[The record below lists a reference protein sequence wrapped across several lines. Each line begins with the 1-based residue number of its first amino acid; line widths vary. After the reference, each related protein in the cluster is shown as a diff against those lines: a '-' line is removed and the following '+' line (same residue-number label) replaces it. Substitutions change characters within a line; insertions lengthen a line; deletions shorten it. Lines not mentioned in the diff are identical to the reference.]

1 MRRNYV
7 SARAAFLRMAT
18 RTDPSLRDRTR
29 PHGALPLVVG
39 VNTARLLAY
48 VAYLA
53 LAAGAQAQ
61 GTDAASLTDEFS
73 RLSPKERARIA
84 RKEQEEARVDTAYQ
98 RVMARAEER
107 FQQARYED
115 ALAGY
120 EQGRRMRPLNVYP
133 KVKIQDIQALIKKR
147 DEEVA
152 KAAAIVPG
160 TKEEPIVPA
169 VVPTEPVATVIAPR
183 EDPPPPADVAPV
195 PEAVHRP
202 AEPAPLREKRT
213 PAPLAAPIV
222 RDTVRTARAEASNAP
237 QREAVPQLPDGVRE
251 NRYREG
257 NADVIER
264 VVTRSGKSSVYKR
277 TENKWGQVYYFEDG
291 QPIDARV
298 WKALFGD
305 QEP

>member
-7 SARAAFLRMAT
+7 SGRASFLPMAT
-18 RTDPSLRDRTR
+18 RTAPHFRDRKR
-29 PHGALPLVVG
+29 PPSALFSVVG
-39 VNTARLLAY
+39 ANAARLLAY
-48 VAYLA
+48 LAFLA
-53 LAAGAQAQ
+53 LAAAAQAQ
-61 GTDAASLTDEFS
+61 ATDPASLTEEFS

-84 RKEQEEARVDTAYQ
+84 RKEQEEARLDTAYQ
-98 RVMARAEER
+98 RVMASAEEQ

-152 KAAAIVPG
+152 KAAAIAPV
-160 TKEEPIVPA
+160 TKEVPIVPA
-169 VVPTEPVATVIAPR
+169 VVPTEPVGAAIAPR
-183 EDPPPPADVAPV
+183 EDPPAPADVAPV

-202 AEPAPLREKRT
+202 IEPAPLPEKRT
-213 PAPLAAPIV
+213 PASPTAPIV
-222 RDTVRTARAEASNAP
+222 RNTVRTARTEASKTP
-237 QREAVPQLPDGVRE
+237 LREAVPRLPDGVRE

-264 VVTRSGKSSVYKR
+264 VVTRSGKSTVYKR

-291 QPIDARV
+291 KPIDARV